1 MNAQTRFLADN
12 ETVGNRTIASFYVN
26 GEDASEL
33 FLEFNDNRT
42 RYPDAVAK
50 GLKESGY
57 LSKDSDNLYLVPL
70 GQGLPVVRDDT
81 STDALTALGHIKPVR
96 FADPEGLHLA
106 PLRDNGRLYIFVGG
120 YLWRELVVSDDGNT
134 FRDINLAKYQGC
146 DQRPPD
152 DGMETEIGAI
162 TVPHRLNGGPVLLQI
177 AFSEIPWSWALI
189 EILGGLADED
199 PRYLPDL
206 PEHAPYRWHRDNVDH
221 ALRLQRTTLLNVNS
235 FDGQGSPDTLKQTAL
250 IGAWQANNHYNQPDE
265 NGLLALPQLSRA
277 DIQDNL
283 PVAALQDP
291 LGIANNMVGLIQ
303 LHTEELKSH
312 LASIE
317 GDPDLPDLADAD
329 PNSCINPNAI
339 DKEEHGKSALYA
351 YQLLFN
357 EELHEWSQT
366 RRGRRYDDKSPHAR
380 NLRAAASRIDRS
392 ELEKILRVE
401 ERRELRQHIR
411 SLRQALVHWLEG
423 NLADGSPANSDQPLL
438 VSCPQALLDLA
449 WLPVPDQNQHLQ
461 VADWDSPHTTP
472 DYSVLWASING
483 ILSGAGP
490 DPIVIDGS
498 YDASPDTD
506 YNPDNDPIQIW
517 LADILETG
525 HPLHEALFPGPGQ
538 IPLEQDYQ
546 PDTSAENIFSP
557 PRVTTFRTAA
567 FAALF
572 SGESRNDDDQ
582 ALLRHLNQA
591 STQASTT
598 LASLLFH
605 FQRQWQK
612 ALQQKS
618 TESVDMLM
626 RLTKA
631 SGEKDLRGLRLVKEG
646 QTIPQGKIII
656 EAEATFNGLKRQERR
671 SIVRQGGLD
680 APGRVALFDP
690 KTLDAVG
697 STDVTDLTINRGLPQ
712 PLDKV
717 RWPEQF
723 SKISGDGLARANA
736 TVIAIPTTSEYIRH
750 WHQPDTPASPGT
762 STATRTLKGAGKVL
776 PPIWAVL
783 EVYNLQSATESI
795 QRNGLNLNNGSKAI
809 VSGFAL
815 LYALTDTAIQLAG
828 EDKTV
833 RALSAVALKKEA
845 DWANQLV
852 KGNVYVGKLGV
863 NTFKGIGFLLSAAG
877 ALMVASD
884 AINQWQK
891 ANQTRA
897 LVHGVEAAALAGAA
911 ASQLGRA
918 VVSKMAERAILLRL
932 GPWGWA
938 FFGVSIIASVIAHS
952 LELTPI
958 ERWASYGPFSKN
970 KDLRFTEEYQGLDAK
985 QVYRALLSLLLAPRV
1000 KVQPDRIFPPS
1011 SVRVEIHA
1019 PAVGQAGKIEHY
1031 AYWKEANDR
1040 VYPLKPRGWHPLLAD
1055 KNDPAS
1061 RIGIVAWYHPPETS
1075 GSAEVIVESRYWHQE
1090 TQDWLPFDPTG
1101 PQQYL
1106 EGNIIN
1112 TQTSAW
1118 SRSQP
1123 VVLDGHI
1130 PAYSFNG

>member
-57 LSKDSDNLYLVPL
+57 LSKDSGNLYLVPL

-96 FADPEGLHLA
+96 FADPEGQHLA

-199 PRYLPDL
+199 PRYLRDL

-380 NLRAAASRIDRS
+380 NLRAAASRIDRG

-490 DPIVIDGS
+490 DPSVIDS
-498 YDASPDTD
+498 NYDANPDPD
-506 YNPDNDPIQIW
+506 YQPDNDPIQTW
-517 LADILETG
+517 LASLLAER
-525 HPLHEALFPGPGQ
+525 HPLHSALFPSPGQ

-546 PDTSAENIFSP
+546 PDTREENIFSP
-557 PRVTTFRTAA
+557 PQGSNFRASA

-572 SGESRNDDDQ
+572 SGEEESHDDDLS
-582 ALLRHLNQA
+582 AFDYLKKVRA
-591 STQASTT
+591 QASTT
-598 LASLLFH
+598 LACLLFH
-605 FQRQWQK
+605 FQQQWQK
-612 ALQQKS
+612 ALEQKS
-618 TESVDMLM
+618 TEQVDMLI

-646 QTIPQGKIII
+646 QTIPEGKIII

-697 STDVTDLTINRGLPQ
+697 STDVTDLIINRGLPQ
-712 PLDKV
+712 PLEKIK
-717 RWPEQF
+717 WQQQF
-723 SKISGDGLARANA
+723 RIVSNDGLARANA
-736 TVIAIPTTSEYIRH
+736 TVIAIPYTSEYIRH
-750 WHQPDTPASPGT
+750 WHQPDTPANPGT
-762 STATRTLKGAGKVL
+762 TTATRTLKAASKVL

-783 EVYNLQSATESI
+783 EVYNLQSVSEKIEREGWSNHIGAGTLSLF
-795 QRNGLNLNNGSKAI
+795 GL
-809 VSGFAL
+809 F
-815 LYALTDTAIQLAG
+815 YALTDTAIQLLG
-828 EDKTV
+828 KDKTV
-833 RALSAVALKKEA
+833 HLLSGSPTRQAK
-845 DWANQLV
+845 WARKLV
-852 KGNVYVGKLGV
+852 KGDKYVRLLGAKVSNFGRLGV
-863 NTFKGIGFLLSAAG
+863 ALSGIGAG
-877 ALMVASD
+877 MVAFE
-884 AINQWQK
+884 AIHQWQK
-891 ANQTRA
+891 ANRTRA
-897 LVHGVEAAALAGAA
+897 VVHGVEAAALAGAA
-911 ASQLGRA
+911 VSQLGRA

-938 FFGVSIIASVIAHS
+938 FFGISIIASVIAHS
-952 LELTPI
+952 LELSPI
-958 ERWASYGPFSKN
+958 ERWASYGPFSKD
-970 KDLRFTEEYQGLDAK
+970 KDLRFTEEYEGLDAK
-985 QVYRALLSLLLAPRV
+985 KVYRALLSLLLAPQT
-1000 KVQPDRIFPPS
+1000 KVQQHNIFSPS
-1011 SVRVEIHA
+1011 SARVEIRT
-1019 PAVGQAGKIEHY
+1019 PAAGQTGKIEHH
-1031 AYWKEANDR
+1031 AYWKDSNER
-1040 VYPLKPRGWHPLLAD
+1040 LFPLKPRGWHPLLAD
-1055 KNDPAS
+1055 NNDPTS
-1061 RIGIVAWYHPPETS
+1061 RIGIVAWYHPPDTR
-1075 GSAEVIVESRYWHQE
+1075 GSVEVIVEARYWHKE
-1090 TQDWLPFDPTG
+1090 TQDWLPFDPTK

-1106 EGNIIN
+1106 EGDNIN
-1112 TQTSAW
+1112 METGGW

-1123 VVLDGHI
+1123 IAIEGHQQT
-1130 PAYSFNG
+1130 

>member
-12 ETVGNRTIASFYVN
+12 ETVRDRTIASFHVN
-26 GEDASEL
+26 GDDASAL

-42 RYPDAVAK
+42 SYPPHIGRALEAN
-50 GLKESGY
+50 GY
-57 LSKDSDNLYLVPL
+57 LETDSEPLYLIPL
-70 GQGLPVVRDDT
+70 GQGLPVTRDDT
-81 STDALTALGHIKPVR
+81 STDALTALGQIKPVR
-96 FADPEGLHLA
+96 FADPEGTQLA

-120 YLWRELVVSDDGNT
+120 YLWRELVVSDDGNS

-152 DGMETEIGAI
+152 DGMETEVGAI
-162 TVPHRLNGGPVLLQI
+162 TIPHRLNGGPVLLQV
-177 AFSEIPWSWALI
+177 AFSEVPWSWALI

-206 PEHAPYRWHRDNVDH
+206 PEHTPYRWHRDNVDH

-303 LHTEELKSH
+303 LHTEDLKSH

-317 GDPDLPDLADAD
+317 GDPDLPDLADAA

-366 RRGRRYDDKSPHAR
+366 RRGRRYEDKSPHAR
-380 NLRAAASRIDRS
+380 NLRAAASRIDRN

-438 VSCPQALLDLA
+438 VSCQQALLDLA

-472 DYSVLWASING
+472 DYSALWASING

-490 DPIVIDGS
+490 DPSVIDS
-498 YDASPDTD
+498 NYDA
-506 YNPDNDPIQIW
+506 NPDPDYQPGKDPIQTW
-517 LADILETG
+517 LASLLAER
-525 HPLHEALFPGPGQ
+525 HPLHRALFPSPGQ

-546 PDTSAENIFSP
+546 PDTREENIFSP
-557 PRVTTFRTAA
+557 PQGSDFRASA

-572 SGESRNDDDQ
+572 SGEEQSDDDDLS
-582 ALLRHLNQA
+582 AFDYLKKVRA
-591 STQASTT
+591 QASTT
-598 LASLLFH
+598 LACLLFH
-605 FQRQWQK
+605 FQQQWQK
-612 ALQQKS
+612 ALEQKS
-618 TESVDMLM
+618 TEQADILM

-646 QTIPQGKIII
+646 QTLPEGKIII

-680 APGRVALFDP
+680 TPGRVALFDP
-690 KTLDAVG
+690 KTLEAVG
-697 STDVTDLTINRGLPQ
+697 STDITDLTLNRGLPQ
-712 PLDKV
+712 PLDKPK
-717 RWPEQF
+717 WQQQF
-723 SKISGDGLARANA
+723 RIVSNDGLARASA
-736 TVIAIPTTSEYIRH
+736 TVIAIPSTSEYIRH

-762 STATRTLKGAGKVL
+762 TTATLTLKATSKVL

-783 EVYNLQSATESI
+783 EVYNLQSINSEVD
-795 QRNGLNLNNGSKAI
+795 RGGWDNNKKIKAGY
-809 VSGFAL
+809 SLLAL
-815 LYALTDTAIQLAG
+815 VYALTDTAIQLAG

-833 RALSAVALKKEA
+833 RALSAFALKKEA

-852 KGNVYVGKLGV
+852 KGNVYIGKLGV

-877 ALMVASD
+877 AIMVTFD
-884 AINQWQK
+884 AIGQWQK
-891 ANQTRA
+891 ANRTRA
-897 LVHGVEAAALAGAA
+897 VVHGVEAAALAGAA

-938 FFGVSIIASVIAHS
+938 FFGISIIASVIAHS
-952 LELTPI
+952 LELSPI
-958 ERWASYGPFSKN
+958 ERWASYGPFSKDT
-970 KDLRFTEEYQGLDAK
+970 DLRFTEEYEGLNAK
-985 QVYRALLSLLLAPRV
+985 QIYRALLSLLLAPQINV
-1000 KVQPDRIFPPS
+1000 QQHKVFPPTS
-1011 SVRVEIHA
+1011 ARVEIRT
-1019 PAVGQAGKIEHY
+1019 PAVGQTGKIEHY
-1031 AYWKEANDR
+1031 AYWKGSNEQLF
-1040 VYPLKPRGWHPLLAD
+1040 PLKPRGWHPLLAD
-1055 KNDPAS
+1055 ESDPAS
-1061 RIGIVAWYHPPETS
+1061 RIGIVAWYHSPDTR
-1075 GSAEVIVESRYWHQE
+1075 GSVEVIVEARYWHKE
-1090 TQDWLPFDPTG
+1090 TQDWLPFDPTK
-1101 PQQYL
+1101 PQQYI
-1106 EGNIIN
+1106 EDDSIN
-1112 TQTSAW
+1112 MKTGGW

-1123 VVLDGHI
+1123 IAIEGHQQT
-1130 PAYSFNG
+1130 

>member
-12 ETVGNRTIASFYVN
+12 ETVGNRTTASFYVN

-81 STDALTALGHIKPVR
+81 NTDALTALGHIKPVR
-96 FADPEGLHLA
+96 FADPEGQHLA

-206 PEHAPYRWHRDNVDH
+206 PEHAPYQWHRDNVDH
-221 ALRLQRTTLLNVNS
+221 ALRLQRTTQLNMNS

-380 NLRAAASRIDRS
+380 NLRAAASRIDRG

-411 SLRQALVHWLEG
+411 SLRQALVHWLDG
-423 NLADGSPANSDQPLL
+423 NLANGSPANSDQPLL
-438 VSCPQALLDLA
+438 VNCQQALLDLA

-472 DYSVLWASING
+472 DYSALWASING

-631 SGEKDLRGLRLVKEG
+631 SGEKDLRGLRLVREG
-646 QTIPQGKIII
+646 QAIPEGKIII

-680 APGRVALFDP
+680 TPGRVALFDP
-690 KTLDAVG
+690 KTLEAVG

-712 PLDKV
+712 PLDKIK
-717 RWPEQF
+717 WQQQF
-723 SKISGDGLARANA
+723 RIISNDGLARANA
-736 TVIAIPTTSEYIRH
+736 TVITIPSTSEYIRH
-750 WHQPDTPASPGT
+750 WHQPDTPANPGT
-762 STATRTLKGAGKVL
+762 TTATRTLKAASKVL

-783 EVYNLQSATESI
+783 EVYNLQSVSEKIEREGWSDHIGAGTLSLF
-795 QRNGLNLNNGSKAI
+795 GL
-809 VSGFAL
+809 F
-815 LYALTDTAIQLAG
+815 YALTDTAIQLLG
-828 EDKTV
+828 KDKTV
-833 RALSAVALKKEA
+833 HLLSGSPTRQAK
-845 DWANQLV
+845 WARKLV
-852 KGNVYVGKLGV
+852 KGDKYVRLLGAKVSNFGRLGV
-863 NTFKGIGFLLSAAG
+863 ALSGIGAG
-877 ALMVASD
+877 MVAFE
-884 AINQWQK
+884 AIHQWQK
-891 ANQTRA
+891 ANRTRA
-897 LVHGVEAAALAGAA
+897 VVHGVEAAALAGAA
-911 ASQLGRA
+911 VSQLGRA

-938 FFGVSIIASVIAHS
+938 FFGISIIASVIAHS
-952 LELTPI
+952 LELSPI
-958 ERWASYGPFSKN
+958 ERWASYGPFSKD
-970 KDLRFTEEYQGLDAK
+970 KDLRFTEEYEGLDAK
-985 QVYRALLSLLLAPRV
+985 KVYRALLSLLLAPQT
-1000 KVQPDRIFPPS
+1000 KVQQHNIFSPS
-1011 SVRVEIHA
+1011 SARVEIRT
-1019 PAVGQAGKIEHY
+1019 PAAGQTGKIEHH
-1031 AYWKEANDR
+1031 AYWKDSNEQLF
-1040 VYPLKPRGWHPLLAD
+1040 PLKPRGWHPLLAD
-1055 KNDPAS
+1055 KNDPTS
-1061 RIGIVAWYHPPETS
+1061 RIGIVAWYHPPDTR
-1075 GSAEVIVESRYWHQE
+1075 GSVEVIVEARYWHKE
-1090 TQDWLPFDPTG
+1090 TQDWLPFDPTK

-1106 EGNIIN
+1106 EGDNIN
-1112 TQTSAW
+1112 METGGW

-1123 VVLDGHI
+1123 IAIEGHQQT
-1130 PAYSFNG
+1130 